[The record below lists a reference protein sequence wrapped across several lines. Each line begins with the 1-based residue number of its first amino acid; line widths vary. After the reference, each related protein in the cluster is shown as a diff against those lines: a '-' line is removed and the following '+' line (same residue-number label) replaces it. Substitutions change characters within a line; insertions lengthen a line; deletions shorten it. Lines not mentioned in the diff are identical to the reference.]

1 MKDALKE
8 GLTSTARIEIGTDRT
23 IGFMGEALR
32 VYATPSMVLDIERT
46 CKAFLQEFLDDG
58 ENSVGARVE
67 IDHLG
72 ATLIGQTVTIDA
84 TISSVDGRRIV
95 FDVTVHDELD
105 KVGQCTHT
113 RFVVDLARQRQRLE
127 AKRERLAEAGNQADS

>member
-1 MKDALKE
+1 VKDSLQP
-8 GLTSTARIEIGTDRT
+8 GLETTRRITVDTDRT

-46 CKAFLQEFLDDG
+46 CKDLLQEHLDEG

-72 ATLIGQTVTIDA
+72 VTLLGMW
-84 TISSVDGRRIV
+84 VDVHASIVELDRRRV
-95 FDVTVHDELD
+95 LFDVAVTDQLGD
-105 KVGQCTHT
+105 KVGACRHT
-113 RFVVDLARQRQRLE
+113 RFVVDLAKQKERLD
-127 AKRERLAEAGNQADS
+127 AKRARLAEAG

>member
-1 MKDALKE
+1 MKDSLQP
-8 GLTSTARIEIGTDRT
+8 GLETTRRITVDADRT

-46 CKAFLQEFLDDG
+46 CKDLLQEHLDEG

-72 ATLIGQTVTIDA
+72 ATLLGMW
-84 TISSVDGRRIV
+84 VDVHASIVELDRRRV
-95 FDVTVHDELD
+95 LFDVAVTDQLGD
-105 KVGQCTHT
+105 KVGACRHT
-113 RFVVDLARQRQRLE
+113 RFVVDLAKQKERLD
-127 AKRERLAEAGNQADS
+127 AKRARLAEAG

>member
-1 MKDALKE
+1 MKDSLQP
-8 GLTSTARIEIGTDRT
+8 GLETTRRITVDADRT

-46 CKAFLQEFLDDG
+46 CKDLLQEHLDEG

-72 ATLIGQTVTIDA
+72 ATLLGMW
-84 TISSVDGRRIV
+84 VDVHTSIVELDRRRV
-95 FDVTVHDELD
+95 LFDVAVTDQLGD
-105 KVGQCTHT
+105 KVGACRHT
-113 RFVVDLARQRQRLE
+113 RFVVDLAKQKERLD
-127 AKRERLAEAGNQADS
+127 AKRARLAEAG

>member
-1 MKDALKE
+1 VKDSLQP
-8 GLTSTARIEIGTDRT
+8 GLETTRRITVDTDRT

-46 CKAFLQEFLDDG
+46 CKDLLQEHLDEG

-72 ATLIGQTVTIDA
+72 ATLLGMW
-84 TISSVDGRRIV
+84 VDVHASIVELDRRRV
-95 FDVTVHDELD
+95 LFDVAVTDQLGD
-105 KVGQCTHT
+105 KVGACRHT
-113 RFVVDLARQRQRLE
+113 RFVVDLAKQKERLD
-127 AKRERLAEAGNQADS
+127 AKRARLAEAG